1 MTKAGLKT
9 SISDISKTCEW
20 LSTMKQNDKPYK
32 CEYCGSSYVREKTLF
47 AHMCEKKRRALQKD
61 EKRVRYGFYA
71 FGRFYKLSAG
81 NKKEK
86 TYEDFCK
93 SPYYNAFVKFGSFL
107 NNVQPLYPEKY
118 IDYVVTS
125 GVKLD
130 HWCRDEMYEK
140 YAIELIQKE
149 GVETALERSVMTMME
164 WADEND
170 PAPWNHYFEHVSLN
184 RAVWHIKDGKISPWL
199 LLNCKSGKEM
209 LSKFNDE
216 QLNMIFH
223 IVDPSH
229 WALRFK
235 RQLRDV
241 ELVKEVVK
249 ESSL

>member
-1 MTKAGLKT
+1 MAN
-9 SISDISKTCEW
+9 S
-20 LSTMKQNDKPYK
+20 KPYV
-32 CEYCGSSYVREKTLF
+32 CEYCGTGYTREKTL
-47 AHMCEKKRRALQKD
+47 AVHMCEKKRRALQKD

-71 FGRFYKLSAG
+71 FQRFYEKSMMSK
-81 NKKEK
+81 NTK
-86 TYEDFCK
+86 TYEEFC
-93 SPYYNAFVKFGSFL
+93 SSQYYNAFVKFGSFL

-130 HWCRDEMYEK
+130 HWCKEDMYQK

-149 GVETALERSVMTMME
+149 GVETALERSVTTMMD
-164 WADEND
+164 WADEQPD
-170 PAPWNHYFEHVSLN
+170 APWNHYFYHVSLN

-209 LSKFNDE
+209 LGKFNDE

-223 IVDPSH
+223 VVDPAH

-235 RQLRDV
+235 RQPKDV
-241 ELVKEVVK
+241 ELVKEIVK
-249 ESSL
+249 ESKL